1 MQRIQYLGSDARH
14 EMWAEKRKVKKPR
27 NWRSISGKSRFQT
40 RWKREI
46 TFGKRKKERIERK
59 NRGDRR
65 MRDKAQRFVEFWKVR
80 TWTRSWERKDH
91 VESVKR
97 GNYELQRGEH
107 HTRRKTHVI
116 TSWMIRC
123 ARCLAMEWG
132 RNREIGTQ
140 IYLFREK
147 DVRLG
152 STRDCQ
158 SWDESTC
165 RLYEINGTCFSGNFC
180 PETDSRRFMEIRRL
194 ILDTVLFSFWRQQDA
209 TCTGRIGQET
219 RDWVS

>member
-1 MQRIQYLGSDARH
+1 MQRIQYLCSDARH
-14 EMWAEKRKVKKPR
+14 EMWVEKRKVKKPR

-59 NRGDRR
+59 SRGDRR

-80 TWTRSWERKDH
+80 TWPRSWEGKDH
-91 VESVKR
+91 VENVKR

-107 HTRRKTHVI
+107 HIRHRTHVI

-123 ARCLAMEWG
+123 ARCLLMEWG

-140 IYLFREK
+140 IYLFR
-147 DVRLG
+147 
-152 STRDCQ
+152 
-158 SWDESTC
+158 
-165 RLYEINGTCFSGNFC
+165 
-180 PETDSRRFMEIRRL
+180 
-194 ILDTVLFSFWRQQDA
+194 
-209 TCTGRIGQET
+209 
-219 RDWVS
+219 

>member
-59 NRGDRR
+59 SRGDRR

-80 TWTRSWERKDH
+80 TWAPSWEGKDH
-91 VESVKR
+91 VKNVKR

-107 HTRRKTHVI
+107 HTRPK
-116 TSWMIRC
+116 
-123 ARCLAMEWG
+123 
-132 RNREIGTQ
+132 
-140 IYLFREK
+140 
-147 DVRLG
+147 
-152 STRDCQ
+152 TRDYFVNDPLCALLGDGVGTKQ
-158 SWDESTC
+158 RDRYTDISVQREGHAVWVNG
-165 RLYEINGTCFSGNFC
+165 RL
-180 PETDSRRFMEIRRL
+180 PKLRRIHL
-194 ILDTVLFSFWRQQDA
+194 
-209 TCTGRIGQET
+209 
-219 RDWVS
+219 